1 MVLFIVLILIGA
13 FLGAADGGVLIG
25 AAAGFLIAWVHK
37 LSGKMNHL
45 ESQLKHQ
52 AQLLKDTT
60 LSEPVETH
68 STAQASPEQTDWLSS
83 TPDTQSVQT
92 RATEAFDD
100 PLADINDANIET
112 ESAPLMMKAN
122 PTSDD
127 TKTKPTSAK
136 PVTKSV
142 PKEPPKPTI
151 ATKAIE
157 MARDWFIG
165 GNPFVRAGIVL
176 LFIGMVFLLRYS
188 LERGL
193 IPVELRLAGAAATA
207 LVLLFF
213 GWRLRERAG
222 AYGLILQAG
231 GIGLLYLTVFGAFSL
246 YQLIPST
253 IAFGLLVMVVAAGVL
268 LAVLQ
273 NSLSLAMFATAG
285 GFLAPLLTSTGSNN
299 YIGLFSFYAL
309 LNIGIVTIS
318 WFKSWR
324 LLNLLGFVFTFVI
337 ASLWG
342 MDSYQPEFF
351 STTEPF
357 LILFFL
363 IYVVIA
369 VLFAIRTPVN
379 FKDKVDSTLVF
390 GVPVIGF
397 AMQVALVQ
405 DFEYGVA
412 ISALVLGV
420 FYLLLSRGLW
430 KRYGKP
436 QQLLAETFL
445 SLGVIFATLSV
456 PFAVDGALTS
466 ATWAIEGVGIL
477 WVSIRQQQWI
487 RRAFAIFLHFAAL
500 GALIYQAFLNLFY
513 GVEASPFA
521 NGDFV
526 ALLLITTSMLVC
538 SRLLSRDFEGKRPY
552 EKVFSGLLFFIPVA
566 LQWAAFEWE
575 IVRFD
580 LLDSVMKLHLVYAA
594 IISTL
599 LIISTRFKTWNLV
612 RYILP
617 FGLFISGI
625 ALLKLIETGDS
636 LTAGHGVWL
645 WPLAIIGLYAT
656 LYLHQQKE
664 RFSTLLAGMHSA
676 AIWLVAIL
684 LSREVYHWMAQQFG
698 PFNAWYL
705 ASLPLVGLAIIWLTL
720 RAKVW
725 PIADYRDTL
734 IKTVTLPFAGLS
746 ALWVL
751 ASLTSAGSP
760 DPLPWIPVLN
770 PLDIV
775 VVFVGLTLYMMHRQ
789 LSPTGLKSTAEMM
802 RYATIFIIFAAINIT
817 VLRVLH
823 HYSGYAW
830 KFPDLLQEPVTQ
842 TTLAIVWTL
851 FGMILAWRGNRTF
864 SRNLWFAGSALLAL
878 VVLKLFVVDFASS
891 GTLERVISF
900 LSVGG
905 LLLFIGYLAPMPSVL
920 TSNDKG
926 APTEGGNENG
936 SDAKTASAEG
946 SKNNTIDIEVA
957 SSESTNKGA
966 SDV

>member
-25 AAAGFLIAWVHK
+25 AAAGLLLAWVHQ
-37 LSGKMNHL
+37 LSGKMKQL
-45 ESQLKHQ
+45 ESQLQHQ
-52 AQLLKDTT
+52 MQLVTDQLPTQSSSTQSDITAH
-60 LSEPVETH
+60 SETASH
-68 STAQASPEQTDWLSS
+68 SQQTDWLQNEDNAQPLKTKT
-83 TPDTQSVQT
+83 TPEPITLPEPKGLSEKIASRPDNT
-92 RATEAFDD
+92 RAKAFQR
-100 PLADINDANIET
+100 A
-112 ESAPLMMKAN
+112 SKSKAT
-122 PTSDD
+122 P
-127 TKTKPTSAK
+127 KKPA
-136 PVTKSV
+136 
-142 PKEPPKPTI
+142 EPST
-151 ATKAIE
+151 ASKAIG
-157 MARDWFIG
+157 MAKDWFIG
-165 GNPFVRAGIVL
+165 GNPFVRAGIIL
-176 LFIGMVFLLRYS
+176 LFIGVVFLLRYS
-188 LERGL
+188 LERDL

-207 LVLLFF
+207 LILLFF

-246 YQLIPST
+246 YQLIPSAV
-253 IAFGLLVMVVAAGVL
+253 AFGLLVIVVAAGVL

-309 LNIGIVTIS
+309 LNLGIVTIA

-342 MDSYQPEFF
+342 MDSYRPEFF

-397 AMQVALVQ
+397 AMQVALMQ

-412 ISALVLGV
+412 ISALALGI

-456 PFAVDGALTS
+456 PFAVDGALTA

-487 RRAFAIFLHFAAL
+487 RRAFAVFLHFAAL
-500 GALIYQAFLNLFY
+500 GALGYQSLSNQFY
-513 GVEASPFA
+513 GLQGNPFA
-521 NGDFV
+521 NGEFI
-526 ALLLITTSMLVC
+526 ALLLIIASMLVC
-538 SRLLSRDFEGKRPY
+538 SHLLSKDFEGKRPY
-552 EKVFSGLLFFIPVA
+552 EKALSSALFFTPIA

-575 IVRFD
+575 IIRFD
-580 LLDSVMKLHLVYAA
+580 LLDSVMELHLIYAT

-599 LIISTRFKTWNLV
+599 LIISTRFKEWNLV
-612 RYILP
+612 RHLIPLA
-617 FGLFISGI
+617 LFMAGI
-625 ALLKLIETGDS
+625 ALLKLVDNGDS
-636 LTAGHGVWL
+636 FSSGYGSFL
-645 WPLAIIGLYAT
+645 WPLAIIT
-656 LYLHQQKE
+656 LYIALYFHQRKA
-664 RFSTLLAGMHSA
+664 RFTTLLGSMHSTI
-676 AIWLVAIL
+676 IWLLAL
-684 LSREVYHWMAQQFG
+684 LLTHEVNHWMSAQFSS
-698 PFNAWYL
+698 FNGWYL

-720 RAKVW
+720 RAKIW
-725 PIADYRDTL
+725 PIAAHREQL
-734 IKTVTLPFAGLS
+734 INTVSLPFAGLS
-746 ALWVL
+746 MLWVIASL
-751 ASLTSAGSP
+751 ASPGNS
-760 DPLPWIPVLN
+760 DPLPWIPLLN

-775 VVFVGLTLYMMHRQ
+775 VASVGLTLYRLYRQ
-789 LSPTGLKSTAEMM
+789 SSPTGLKGTSELM
-802 RYATIFIIFAAINIT
+802 RYATVLIIFIALNIT
-817 VLRVLH
+817 ILRVLH
-823 HYSGYAW
+823 NYYGYSW
-830 KFPDLLQEPVTQ
+830 SFPSLLQQPVTQ

-851 FGMILAWRGNRTF
+851 FGMILAWRGNRTL
-864 SRNLWFAGSALLAL
+864 SRNLWFAGAALLAL
-878 VVLKLFVVDFASS
+878 VVLKLFIVDFASS

-900 LSVGG
+900 ISVGG
-905 LLLFIGYLAPMPSVL
+905 LLLFIGYLAPMPSALVSDDE
-920 TSNDKG
+920 TAMPEDSNEDDLAIK
-926 APTEGGNENG
+926 AT
-936 SDAKTASAEG
+936 SAEVT
-946 SKNNTIDIEVA
+946 KE
-957 SSESTNKGA
+957 EA